1 MLLPDAPPADWWIR
15 RRGAVIRAHASEA
28 ELRCA
33 AARTPTSRRR
43 GAADFTVRAPSRRS
57 AEGADSCVSVPA
69 LLLVF
74 VYLFIYLDF
83 FFFAPG
89 RRWCL
94 AELHAS

>member
-43 GAADFTVRAPSRRS
+43 GAADFTLRAPSRRS
-57 AEGADSCVSVPA
+57 AGGADSCVSVPA
-69 LLLVF
+69 LFLVF
-74 VYLFIYLDF
+74 VYLFIWI
-83 FFFAPG
+83 FFAPG

-94 AELHAS
+94 AELRAS